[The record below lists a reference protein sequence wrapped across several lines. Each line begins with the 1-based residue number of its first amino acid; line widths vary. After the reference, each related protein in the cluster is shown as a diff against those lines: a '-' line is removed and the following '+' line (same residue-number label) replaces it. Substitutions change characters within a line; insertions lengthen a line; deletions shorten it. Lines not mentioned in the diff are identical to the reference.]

1 MKFLSTVL
9 LLIGI
14 TISSPIPSTLEE
26 SSAIASNEY
35 NQDFPADAIN
45 TFEAD
50 SYTAPV
56 VADHATAPIAAYDE
70 LNAVA
75 PAASTLEESSTIG
88 SNEYDQDFPADA
100 INTFEADS
108 YTAPVVADHAA
119 APVVALS

>member
-35 NQDFPADAIN
+35 
-45 TFEAD
+45 
-50 SYTAPV
+50 
-56 VADHATAPIAAYDE
+56 
-70 LNAVA
+70 
-75 PAASTLEESSTIG
+75 
-88 SNEYDQDFPADA
+88 DQDFPADA

-108 YTAPVVADHAA
+108 YTAPVVADHAIAEA